1 MTDPATIDQEP
12 TFVEVGEGDARRR
25 IAVRTRAGSAPGS
38 TGRAPGSTSGAPG
51 STTGAPGL
59 FWLGGF
65 NSDMRGTKALA
76 LDSWAAEHGRACIRF
91 DYSGHGE
98 SGGAFIDGTIG
109 RWLEEAVEVFE
120 QFAQGPQVVIGS
132 SMGGWMALLLTRALA
147 SRATKRATLAG
158 LVLIAPAPDFTE
170 QLMWNAFSDEIREEI
185 RTKGVWMRP
194 SEYGDGTPYPITRA
208 LIEEGRNHLLLGSAI
223 EVGCPV
229 RILQGAQDPDVP
241 WQHAFALAHRLPAE
255 DVVLTMIQDGDHRLS
270 RPQDIARIMAAVAE
284 MG

>member
-1 MTDPATIDQEP
+1 MTNPVPIDQEP
-12 TFVEVGEGDARRR
+12 TFIEVGEGDGRRR
-25 IAVRTRAGSAPGS
+25 IAVRTRAGSTSG
-38 TGRAPGSTSGAPG
+38 APGSTSGAPG
-51 STTGAPGL
+51 STSGAPGL

-76 LDSWAAEHGRACIRF
+76 LDAWAAEHGRACIRF

-109 RWLEEAVEVFE
+109 RWLEEAVAVFD
-120 QFAQGPQVVIGS
+120 QFAHGPQVVIGS

-147 SRATKRATLAG
+147 GRAAKQATLAG

-170 QLMWNAFSDEIREEI
+170 QLMWNGFSDQIREEI

-241 WQHAFALAHRLPAE
+241 WQHAFALAHRLPAD

-270 RPQDIARIMAAVAE
+270 RPQDVARIMAAVAE